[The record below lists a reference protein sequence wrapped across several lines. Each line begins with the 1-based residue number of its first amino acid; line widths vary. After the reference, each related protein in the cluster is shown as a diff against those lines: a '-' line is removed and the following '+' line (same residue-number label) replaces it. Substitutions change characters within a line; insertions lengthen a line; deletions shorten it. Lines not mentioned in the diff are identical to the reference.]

1 MRKKLL
7 VSTATLAAGIA
18 MWSIPTLAQ
27 TSGCMPTNCP
37 GANQPSTSG
46 QTTERIQ
53 RSLSDQ
59 KSNAGQRGTTM
70 QPANQAP
77 PKNDRARRGKAP
89 LPQSRAD

>member
-46 QTTERIQ
+46 QTNERIQ

-70 QPANQAP
+70 QPAKPSPAKKRSGQARQSP
-77 PKNDRARRGKAP
+77 ASAVAR
-89 LPQSRAD
+89 